1 MKINNLKL
9 KLIIAFILALIVIF
23 LPHETKALSAYDFI
37 HSQCVTYDEIM
48 EYSVDECLSLRFNQY
63 SNHED
68 LVRQACNR
76 YLCCHKSS
84 YATGGLFYP
93 AIVLDIYADDPCT
106 LYQNGSVAIQ
116 NNAWVGALAY
126 FCAYY
131 QDYDPHSS
139 YSGAEGQKVNYV
151 LNQLGYDAG
160 SYVNTNVGDA
170 TAYGTAALNGTADKY
185 YSARIII
192 LKGGDLQSSGLLWG
206 KEGISG
212 TVRVQKFISEDRA
225 SMSKEQKADAPV
237 HLDEPDG
244 SEVTYTIRVTN
255 THKSETANYT
265 LTDVF
270 DQFEKD
276 GLEFVSG
283 SSWSGSGNTYKIT
296 DSLGPG
302 ETRDYSLTLKT
313 YNTEIISI
321 PSTDEYEEEMFS
333 PEILDQLQNGQAYD
347 FYAEYENL
355 VTMEAQLG
363 EKTIEAEDADYVE
376 VGKHIDPP
384 PPKVPEPAEP
394 GITLRKYVSQVESG
408 KDGSISTYNRQG
420 MSNSEKYYNPVVL
433 EKGDTVTYTIEFKL
447 NKHVVRYKRS
457 QYDYIYDVQLVDKNE
472 DGLELV
478 PGTDSGLTGFTVWY
492 GDTYTTQV
500 QYKVTKTNMYLFDVE
515 NTIQFEEALYNYVW
529 RYWCQHRYSGHWV
542 YVVEPDTSVN
552 ADHPD
557 IKSRANGS
565 EVPKTGEAEDGSIG
579 NTEFVQ
585 LKELVIAG
593 YVFDD
598 ENKDGLMTGDQPLE
612 KIWVT
617 LHDLSTSDGHDFTQ
631 SKQTDANGY
640 YEFELES
647 FNKGTFRDETY
658 GIYTKGTSEH
668 RKYYVEFRYNGIT
681 YQSTPEYA
689 GRKNL
694 NSDNSFN
701 DNYKI
706 DSNALEYDSER
717 AAFNNQFTTIAH
729 NKGIEFGGDENDSKG
744 LAYDKDEHIS
754 TLKWTNSVTM
764 SSYSFVKDD
773 HESRDNLFLSSEGET
788 EYLKYINL
796 GLYQR
801 EKLDLSLTKD
811 LYKAQVR
818 INGYTLDYDYDD
830 GVSFPR
836 DIDSNDPNRTYL
848 KDGYELFI
856 YNSDYFYRISQYAN
870 EAVRTIKAK
879 TNGRLE
885 NAELEIDL
893 TYKVRIANDS
903 PSEFGPLPSNNAI
916 YAAVDELVDYNS
928 DTMTIYKAW
937 MGDENGPGSTELDI
951 SDTSIYNDEDN
962 YQYSGF
968 ERNFI
973 TGSAL
978 SENVLKSDET
988 THDVEYL
995 YITYR
1000 VDHENEAARAVDS
1013 YADKGFVHLGDK
1025 TSISQISAYST
1036 YDDETRSHG
1045 HGLVDIDANS
1055 GNINTAQTEFSSAC
1069 DNIDSFEDIA
1079 FRVDMNIDK
1088 KADERSISGLVFED
1102 TRSDKLQ
1109 ITKFNNAYQFIANGA
1124 YLTTDRRHDEL
1135 SNDPS
1140 QTQYELL
1147 RNIRGSK
1154 QDILLPDMTVQL
1166 IEVVTGSDSNLYE
1179 ETIEP
1184 AENTNLNHVIVR
1196 TNASGEYKISEF
1208 IPGVYIV
1215 RFKFGD
1221 IFKDE
1226 TISLESFEHNGQDYK
1241 ATQYTLGGPAGTI
1254 VPTGGSITT
1263 RPLESGD
1270 DNDTKLAALT
1280 KAERVS
1286 DARENELRRIEVMS
1300 ASEVMNNYT
1309 ATFMKAN
1316 SYLGENEYDQI
1327 NNAASKAALTAELNS
1342 NGGKVNDEVKAF
1354 SDATYSFAD
1363 TVTFSL
1369 GIENKS
1375 DTLNQLDKEV
1385 GSDKDFNAIFVKANN
1400 IDFGVEYRPE
1410 SYVELVKR
1418 IKEIKLTSSAGDI
1431 VVDLHYNEDGTLVS
1445 NTSVTQVGIEN
1456 IQAIDTTILN
1466 DAIKG
1471 FTNNIS
1477 AEFIQGFRYI
1487 NVDEN
1492 ILQGAQISINYY
1504 LTANNQGEVDTVSQN
1519 LIDEGTNNLYDKL
1532 KEKMEVDPKFAQAVN
1547 SGNLLRFIQGIEK
1560 AYIRTPEL
1568 MRRVQPAYQQGYY
1581 MGGIYYYG
1589 SYGENTDNTIAIVP
1603 LTVHKILDFIDNDA
1617 LFMPSNNIDTN
1628 KTWSLV
1634 NEDELLED
1642 NLIERRPESEANVF
1656 GDKNSVPQKYNLV
1669 EVQMD
1674 DGSVKLKFLD
1684 DRQRM
1689 FTTDIR
1695 NNIVINALSNKNSSL
1710 VRAIIP
1716 KIGSQTPVAERV
1728 FTVDNPNRDDIDYS
1742 SYIFLEMN
1750 QTLSSENSSEDMVY
1764 DNTAELVQFLIPT
1777 GRITNFASTV
1787 GNIKLNGNRSSFES
1801 SLDEVDTTTTE
1812 TVRLTPPTGQD
1823 FRTVFVSNNRGAIN
1837 AIVGI
1842 TGIAILSI
1850 VGVAVVSGTV
1860 GKKKSYK

>member
-1 MKINNLKL
+1 MKISNLKY
-9 KLIIAFILALIVIF
+9 KLIAAIIIVLTLVF
-23 LPHETKALSAYDFI
+23 LPHISNAYSAYDFL
-37 HSQCVTYDEIM
+37 HSICPTYDDIM
-48 EYSVDECLSLRFNQY
+48 EYSPSECLNIRFDSYTNAEDQLRQKC
-63 SNHED
+63 S
-68 LVRQACNR
+68 R
-76 YLCCHKSS
+76 YLCCHQSA
-84 YATGGLFYP
+84 YCQGGLFEPLY
-93 AIVLDIYADDPCT
+93 VLDVYADEPT
-106 LYQNGSVAIQ
+106 KLYQGGTLVADSQ
-116 NNAWVGALAY
+116 DVAALAY
-126 FCAYY
+126 LCA
-131 QDYDPHSS
+131 QVEMNDVHS
-139 YSGAEGQKVNYV
+139 YGQGAVNGQYINYC
-151 LNQLGYDAG
+151 LNQIGYSAG
-160 SYVNTNVGDA
+160 SYDAYSSEAYAYASAIVNN
-170 TAYGTAALNGTADKY
+170 TADVA
-185 YSARIII
+185 YSARVI
-192 LKGGDLQSSGLLWG
+192 LMKGGWMQSSGLVWG
-206 KEGISG
+206 KEGVSG

-225 SMSKEQKADAPV
+225 EWSMTDKENRPV
-237 HLDEPDG
+237 HLAEPDG
-244 SEVTYTIRVTN
+244 SEVTFTIRVTN
-255 THKSETANYT
+255 THKEYTANYT
-265 LTDVF
+265 LTDTF
-270 DQFEKD
+270 DASAED

-283 SSWSGSGNTYKIT
+283 PSWSGSGTTYT
-296 DSLGPG
+296 LADSLGPG
-302 ETRDYSLTLKT
+302 ESRDYTLTLKT
-313 YNTEIISI
+313 FNEKFKTV
-321 PSTDEYEEEMFS
+321 PSTDDYEAEMFS
-333 PEILDQLQNGQAYD
+333 PDVYDELRENGSID
-347 FYAEYENL
+347 FNAVYRNY
-355 VTMEAQLG
+355 VSMEAQLG
-363 EKTIEAEDADYVE
+363 DKTIDGEDADYVK
-376 VGKHIDPP
+376 VGKHIDYEEEHFEDGDG
-384 PPKVPEPAEP
+384 V
-394 GITLRKYVSQVESG
+394 LRKYVSQVESG
-408 KDGSISTYNRQG
+408 RDGSISTYNRKD
-420 MSNSEKYYNPVVL
+420 MSNSQKYLTPVVL
-433 EKGDTVTYTIEFKL
+433 EKGDIVTYTIEFEL
-447 NKHVVRYKRS
+447 TQHVVRWLRA
-457 QYDYIYDVQLVDKNE
+457 QHDNIYDVTLIDENE

-478 PGTDSGLTGFTVWY
+478 AGTDSGLTDFTVWY
-492 GDTYTTQV
+492 GQTYTTQI

-515 NTIQFEEALYNYVW
+515 NTVKFDSAFYTYVW
-529 RYWCQHRYSGHWV
+529 RYWCEHEDGSGHWV
-542 YVVEPDTSVN
+542 YVEEPYHSVN
-552 ADHPD
+552 ADIPS
-557 IKSRANGS
+557 IKRNANGGEIS
-565 EVPKTGEAEDGSIG
+565 RTGEAEDAS
-579 NTEFVQ
+579 NQNSDFVQ
-585 LKELVIAG
+585 LKELVISG

-598 ENKDGLMTGDQPLE
+598 ENKDGLMTGDAPL
-612 KIWVT
+612 KGIWVT
-617 LHDLSTSDGHDFTQ
+617 LHDLSAVDNHDFTQ
-631 SKQTDANGY
+631 SVPTDENGY
-640 YEFELES
+640 YEFELEK
-647 FNKGTFRDETY
+647 FDKGTFRDDTY
-658 GIYTKGTSEH
+658 KIYKKGQSNH
-668 RKYYVEFRYNGIT
+668 RQYYLEFRYNGIT
-681 YQSTPEYA
+681 YESTPEYA

-717 AAFNNQFTTIAH
+717 AAFNNQFTTIAY
-729 NKGIEFGGDENDSKG
+729 NKGIQFGGDENNSKG
-744 LAYDKDEHIS
+744 IGYDKDRHIS

-773 HESRDNLFLSSEGET
+773 HESRDNLFLSTEGET

-870 EAVRTIKAK
+870 EAVRTMKAK
-879 TNGRLE
+879 TNDRLE

-937 MGDENGPGSTELDI
+937 MGDETGPGDTELDI
-951 SDTSIYNDEDN
+951 SGTSKYNDESK
-962 YQYSGF
+962 YSYSGF
-968 ERNFI
+968 ETNFI

-978 SENVLKSDET
+978 SQNILKSDET

-1000 VDHENEAARAVDS
+1000 VDHENEAARAKDS

-1036 YDDETRSHG
+1036 YDDESRGHG

-1055 GNINTAQTEFSSAC
+1055 GNINTAQAEFSGAC

-1079 FRVDMNIDK
+1079 FRVDMDIEK

-1109 ITKFNNAYQFIANGA
+1109 ITKFNNAYQFIANGS
-1124 YLTTDRRHDEL
+1124 YLTSDRRHGEL

-1147 RNIRGSK
+1147 RNIRGSE
-1154 QDILLPDMTVQL
+1154 QDVLLPDMTVQL

-1327 NNAASKAALTAELNS
+1327 NNAASKDALTAELNS
-1342 NGGKVNDEVKAF
+1342 NGGKVNDEVRAF

-1385 GSDKDFNAIFVKANN
+1385 GSDKDFNAIFVRANN

-1471 FTNNIS
+1471 FTSNIS
-1477 AEFIQGFRYI
+1477 DEFIQGFRYI

-1519 LIDEGTNNLYDKL
+1519 LIDAGTNNLYDKL

-1547 SGNLLRFIQGIEK
+1547 SGNILRLIQGIER

-1589 SYGENTDNTIAIVP
+1589 SYGENNDDTIAIVP

-1656 GDKNSVPQKYNLV
+1656 GDKDSVPQKYNLV
-1669 EVQMD
+1669 EVQME

-1695 NNIVINALSNKNSSL
+1695 NNIVINALSNSNSSL

-1728 FTVDNPNRDDIDYS
+1728 FTVDNPDRDDIDYS

-1823 FRTVFVSNNRGAIN
+1823 FKTVFVSNNKGAIN

-1842 TGIAILSI
+1842 TGIAIISI

>member
-48 EYSVDECLSLRFNQY
+48 EYSVNECLSLSFNSY
-63 SNHED
+63 SNWED
-68 LVRQACNR
+68 TQRQACNR

-106 LYQNGSVAIQ
+106 LYQNGSVVKQ

-131 QDYDPHSS
+131 QDYDPHSN

-160 SYVNTNVGDA
+160 SYVNYNVDDA

-206 KEGISG
+206 KEGITG
-212 TVRVQKFISEDRA
+212 TVKVQKFISEDRA
-225 SMSKEQKADAPV
+225 EWSAQQKYNNAVKKEIDKD
-237 HLDEPDG
+237 L
-244 SEVTYTIRVTN
+244 VTYTIRVTT
-255 THKSETANYT
+255 THKEYTTNFT
-265 LTDVF
+265 LTDTF
-270 DQFEKD
+270 DDNGTD

-283 SSWSGSGNTYKIT
+283 TGWSGSGTTYTLT

-302 ETRDYSLTLKT
+302 ESRDYSLTLRT
-313 YNTEIISI
+313 YNTNVSYIDGGGTEE
-321 PSTDEYEEEMFS
+321 DEVEFS
-333 PEILDQLQNGQAYD
+333 PEVSEQLENGEAYNCHD
-347 FYAEYENL
+347 KYKNY
-355 VTMEAQLG
+355 VYMEAQLG
-363 EKTIEAEDADYVE
+363 DKTIEGEDEDWVE
-376 VGKHIDPP
+376 VGVDIPP
-384 PPKVPEPAEP
+384 PPPPDIEHAE
-394 GITLRKYVSQVESG
+394 GVLKKYVTQVESG
-408 KDGSISTYNRQG
+408 RDGSISTYNRSG

-433 EKGDTVTYTIEFKL
+433 EKGDIITYQIEFKL
-447 NKHVVRYKRS
+447 TKHVNAYKRA
-457 QYDYIYDVQLVDKNE
+457 QYDFIYDTELTDENE
-472 DGLELV
+472 NGLELV
-478 PGTDSGLTGFTVWY
+478 PGTDSGLTGFTCWY
-492 GDTYTTQV
+492 NETYTTQV
-500 QYKVTKTNMYLFDVE
+500 KYEVTKTNMYLFDVE
-515 NTIQFEEALYNYVW
+515 NTVKFVEALYN
-529 RYWCQHRYSGHWV
+529 WV
-542 YVVEPDTSVN
+542 ERYVVYDKDGNPHVRYRVHPDQSVN
-552 ADHPD
+552 ADHPGV
-557 IKSRANGS
+557 KSKSNGS
-565 EVPKTGEAEDGSIG
+565 EVSRTGEAEDAS
-579 NTEFVQ
+579 NTNSEFVQ

-598 ENKDGLMTGDQPLE
+598 ENKDGLKTGDAPLE
-612 KIWVT
+612 GIWVT
-617 LHDLSTSDGHDFTQ
+617 LHDLSTSDGKDFTR
-631 SKQTDANGY
+631 SIQTDANGY
-640 YEFELES
+640 YEFELEK
-647 FNKGTFRDETY
+647 FDKGTFRDDTY
-658 GIYTKGTSEH
+658 KIYTKGKSNH
-668 RKYYVEFRYNGIT
+668 RQYYVEFRYNGIT
-681 YQSTPEYA
+681 YQSTPAYS

-717 AAFNNQFTTIAH
+717 AAFNNQFTTIAY
-729 NKGIEFGGDENDSKG
+729 NKGMPLGGDESDYKG

-773 HESRDNLFLSSEGET
+773 HESRDNLFLSTEGET

-836 DIDSNDPNRTYL
+836 DIDSNDPDRTYL

-879 TNGRLE
+879 TNDRLE

-893 TYKVRIANDS
+893 TYKIRIANDS
-903 PSEFGPLPSNNAI
+903 PSEFGPLPSNNPI
-916 YAAVDELVDYNS
+916 YAAVDEIVDFNS

-937 MGDENGPGSTELDI
+937 MGDETGPGDTELDI
-951 SDTSIYNDEDN
+951 SGTSKYNDESK
-962 YQYSGF
+962 YSYSGF
-968 ERNFI
+968 ETNFI

-978 SENVLKSDET
+978 SQNILKSDET

-1000 VDHENEAARAVDS
+1000 VDHENEAARAKDS

-1036 YDDETRSHG
+1036 YDDESRGHG

-1055 GNINTAQTEFSSAC
+1055 GNINTAQAEFSGAC

-1079 FRVDMNIDK
+1079 YRVDMDIEK

-1109 ITKFNNAYQFIANGA
+1109 ITKFNNAYQFIANGS
-1124 YLTTDRRHDEL
+1124 YLTSDRRHGEL

-1147 RNIRGSK
+1147 RNIRGSE
-1154 QDILLPDMTVQL
+1154 QDVLLPDMTVQL

-1316 SYLGENEYDQI
+1316 SYLGENEYNQI
-1327 NNAASKAALTAELNS
+1327 NNAASKDALTAELNS
-1342 NGGKVNDEVKAF
+1342 NGGKVNDEVRAF

-1385 GSDKDFNAIFVKANN
+1385 GSDKDFNAIFVRANN

-1456 IQAIDTTILN
+1456 IQAIDTTVLN

-1471 FTNNIS
+1471 FTSNIS
-1477 AEFIQGFRYI
+1477 DEFIQGFRYI

-1519 LIDEGTNNLYDKL
+1519 LIDAGTNNLYDKL

-1547 SGNLLRFIQGIEK
+1547 SGNILRLIQGIER

-1589 SYGENTDNTIAIVP
+1589 SYGENNDDTIAIVP

-1656 GDKNSVPQKYNLV
+1656 GDKDSVPQKYNLV
-1669 EVQMD
+1669 EVQME

-1695 NNIVINALSNKNSSL
+1695 NNIVINALSNSNSSL

-1728 FTVDNPNRDDIDYS
+1728 FTVDNPDRDDIDYS

-1823 FRTVFVSNNRGAIN
+1823 FKTVFVSNNKGAIN

-1842 TGIAILSI
+1842 TGIAIISI

>member
-1 MKINNLKL
+1 MKINNLKY
-9 KLIIAFILALIVIF
+9 KLIVAILIALAIIF
-23 LPHETKALSAYDFI
+23 LPQVSKALSAYNFI
-37 HSQCVTYDEIM
+37 HTDCVTYDEIM
-48 EYSVDECLSLRFNQY
+48 EYSIDQCLRLDFNEY
-63 SNHED
+63 PGWED
-68 LVRQACNR
+68 TERQACNR
-76 YLCCHKSS
+76 YLCCHESAL
-84 YATGGLFYP
+84 ATGGLFDPYC
-93 AIVLDIYADDPCT
+93 VLDIYADDPCT
-106 LYQNGSVAIQ
+106 LYQDGVKVSE
-116 NNAWVGALAY
+116 NNIWVGALAY
-126 FCAYY
+126 LCAYY

-139 YSGAEGQKVNYV
+139 YRGADGQRVNYV
-151 LNQLGYDAG
+151 LNQIGYDAG
-160 SYVNTNVGDA
+160 SYVNSDVGDA
-170 TAYGTAALNGTADKY
+170 SAYGTAALNGTAEKY
-185 YSARIII
+185 YSARVII
-192 LKGGDLQSSGLLWG
+192 LKGGDMQSSGLCWG
-206 KEGISG
+206 KEGNGG
-212 TVRVQKFISEDRA
+212 TVRVQKFISEDRSTM
-225 SMSKEQKADAPV
+225 SMDEKEANPV
-237 HLDEPDG
+237 GLEEPDG
-244 SEVTYTIRVTN
+244 SEITYTIRVTN
-255 THKSETANYT
+255 THKEETATYT
-265 LTDVF
+265 LTDTF
-270 DQFEKD
+270 DQFTQD

-283 SSWSGSGNTYKIT
+283 TGWSGSGTTYT
-296 DSLGPG
+296 LEDSLGP
-302 ETRDYSLTLKT
+302 EESRDYTLTLKS
-313 YNTEIISI
+313 YNERFKTL
-321 PSTDEYEEEMFS
+321 PSTDEEDSEMFS
-333 PEILDQLQNGQAYD
+333 PEIQDQLNNGEAVD
-347 FYAEYENL
+347 FYQKYENK

-363 EKTIEAEDADYVE
+363 DKSVDGVDADYVD

-384 PPKVPEPAEP
+384 DKEIEEADGV
-394 GITLRKYVSQVESG
+394 LRKYITQVESG
-408 KDGSISTYNRQG
+408 RDGSISTYNRSS

-433 EKGDTVTYTIEFKL
+433 EKGDTVTYTIEFEL
-447 NKHVVRYKRS
+447 TKHVVKYKRAE
-457 QYDYIYDVQLVDKNE
+457 YDFIYDANLIDEPE

-478 PGTDSGLTGFTVWY
+478 SGTDSGLRDFTVWY
-492 GDTYTTQV
+492 GDTYRTTV

-515 NTIQFEEALYNYVW
+515 NNVKFEEALYNYVW
-529 RYWCQHRYSGHWV
+529 RYWCQHKYSGHWV
-542 YVVEPDTSVN
+542 YVVEPDHSVN
-552 ADHPD
+552 ADHPA
-557 IKSRANGS
+557 IRRNANGNEIS
-565 EVPKTGEAEDGSIG
+565 RTGEAEDAS
-579 NTEFVQ
+579 NQNSDFVQ

-598 ENKDGLMTGDQPLE
+598 ENKDGLKTGDDPIE
-612 KIWVT
+612 GIWVT
-617 LHDLSTSDGHDFTQ
+617 LHDLSAVDGHNFTR
-631 SKQTDANGY
+631 SIQTDANGY

-647 FNKGTFRDETY
+647 FDKGTFRDPTY
-658 GIYTKGTSEH
+658 KIYTKGTSNH
-668 RKYYVEFRYNGIT
+668 RQYYLEYRYNGIT

-694 NSDNSFN
+694 NSDNSYN
-701 DNYKI
+701 DEYEI

-717 AAFNNQFTTIAH
+717 AAFNNQFTTIAY
-729 NKGIEFGGDENDSKG
+729 NKGIDYGGDENDSKG
-744 LAYDKDEHIS
+744 LAYDKDEHKS

-773 HESRDNLFLSSEGET
+773 HESRDNLFLSTEGET

-836 DIDSNDPNRTYL
+836 DIDSNDPERTYL

-879 TNGRLE
+879 TNDRLE

-916 YAAVDELVDYNS
+916 YAAVDELVDFNS

-937 MGDENGPGSTELDI
+937 MGDENGPGDTELDI
-951 SDTSIYNDEDN
+951 SDSSSYNDEAN

-968 ERNFI
+968 ETHFI

-1055 GNINTAQTEFSSAC
+1055 GNINTAQDEFASAC

-1124 YLTTDRRHDEL
+1124 YLTTDRRHGEL

-1147 RNIRGSK
+1147 RNIRGST

-1385 GSDKDFNAIFVKANN
+1385 GSDKDFNAIFVRANN

-1471 FTNNIS
+1471 FTSNIS
-1477 AEFIQGFRYI
+1477 DEFIQGFRYI

-1519 LIDEGTNNLYDKL
+1519 LINEGTNNLYDKL

-1547 SGNLLRFIQGIEK
+1547 SGNILRFIQGIER

-1589 SYGENTDNTIAIVP
+1589 SYGENTDDTITIVP

-1695 NNIVINALSNKNSSL
+1695 NNIVINALSNRNSSL

-1823 FRTVFVSNNRGAIN
+1823 FRTVFVSNNKGAIN

>member
-1 MKINNLKL
+1 MKINNLKY
-9 KLIIAFILALIVIF
+9 KLIIAILIALAIIF
-23 LPHETKALSAYDFI
+23 LPQVSNALSAYDFI
-37 HSQCVTYDEIM
+37 HSQCVTYEQIM
-48 EYSVDECLSLRFNQY
+48 EYSVNDCLALNFDEY

-68 LVRQACNR
+68 LVRQACSR
-76 YLCCHKSS
+76 YLCCHRSA
-84 YATGGLFYP
+84 YATGGLFSPYC
-93 AIVLDIYADDPCT
+93 VLDIYADEPCT
-106 LYQNGSVAIQ
+106 LYQDGRQVVT
-116 NNAWVGALAY
+116 NNLYVGALAY
-126 FCAYY
+126 YCALY
-131 QDYDPHSS
+131 QENDPHSD
-139 YSGAEGQKVNYV
+139 YSGTDGQKINYI

-160 SYVNTNVGDA
+160 TYVNNNVGDA

-185 YSARIII
+185 YSARVII
-192 LKGGDLQSSGLLWG
+192 LKGGSMQSSGLCWG
-206 KEGISG
+206 MEGEGG
-212 TVRVQKFISEDRA
+212 TVKVQKFISEDRA
-225 SMSKEQKADAPV
+225 DWSASQKYDSAVKKDF
-237 HLDEPDG
+237 DKDQ
-244 SEVTYTIRVTN
+244 VTYTIRVTN
-255 THKSETANYT
+255 SHKENTAYFT
-265 LTDVF
+265 LTDTF
-270 DQFEKD
+270 DDKGD
-276 GLEFVSG
+276 NGLEFVSG
-283 SSWSGSGNTYKIT
+283 NGWTGSGTTYTLT
-296 DSLGPG
+296 DSLAPG
-302 ETRDYSLTLKT
+302 ESKDYTLTLST
-313 YNTEIISI
+313 YNNNVSLVGSGDDEGEI
-321 PSTDEYEEEMFS
+321 EFS
-333 PEILDQLQNGQAYD
+333 PDVLDKINSG
-347 FYAEYENL
+347 ENYQFHDKYKNY
-355 VTMEAQLG
+355 VSMEAQLG
-363 EKTIEAEDADYVE
+363 DKTITGEDEDWVE
-376 VGKHIDPP
+376 VGVEVPP
-384 PPKVPEPAEP
+384 PPPPEKEKAE
-394 GITLRKYVSQVESG
+394 GVLKKYITQVESG
-408 KDGSISTYNRQG
+408 KDGSISTYNRSE
-420 MSNSEKYYNPVVL
+420 MSNSEKYYSPVVL
-433 EKGDTVTYTIEFKL
+433 EKGDIITYQIEFKL
-447 NKHVVRYKRS
+447 TKHVNKYKRA
-457 QYDYIYDVQLVDKNE
+457 QYDYIYDVELTDENE

-478 PGTDSGLTGFTVWY
+478 AGTDNGLTGFTVWY
-492 GDTYTTQV
+492 GDTYTTTV

-515 NTIQFEEALYNYVW
+515 NTIKFEEALYNWVEKIWYVDSHGNLRS
-529 RYWCQHRYSGHWV
+529 RYRIHHDQ
-542 YVVEPDTSVN
+542 SVN
-552 ADHPD
+552 ADHPGV
-557 IKSRANGS
+557 KSKSNGS
-565 EVPKTGEAEDGSIG
+565 EISKTGKAEDLS
-579 NTEFVQ
+579 NTNSEFVQ
-585 LKELVIAG
+585 LKELVISG

-598 ENKDGLMTGDQPLE
+598 ENKDGLMTGDAPI
-612 KIWVT
+612 KDIWVT
-617 LHDLSTSDGHDFTQ
+617 LHDLSTSDGNNFTR
-631 SKQTDANGY
+631 SVQTDESGY

-647 FNKGTFRDETY
+647 FDKGTFRDPTY
-658 GIYTKGTSEH
+658 KIYEKGKSNH
-668 RKYYVEFRYNGIT
+668 RQYYLEFRYNGIT
-681 YQSTPEYA
+681 YQSTPTYS

-717 AAFNNQFTTIAH
+717 AAFNNLFTTIGY
-729 NKGIEFGGDENDSKG
+729 NKGMPLGGDESNYKG
-744 LAYDKDEHIS
+744 LAYDKDGHIS

-773 HESRDNLFLSSEGET
+773 HESRDNLFLSTEGET

-818 INGYTLDYDYDD
+818 INGYTLDYNYND

-870 EAVRTIKAK
+870 EAVRTMKAK
-879 TNGRLE
+879 TNERLE

-893 TYKVRIANDS
+893 TYKIRIANDS
-903 PSEFGPLPSNNAI
+903 PSEFGPLPENNPI
-916 YAAVDELVDYNS
+916 YAAVDELVDFNS

-937 MGDENGPGSTELDI
+937 MGDENAPGSTELDI
-951 SDTSIYNDEDN
+951 SQSSKYNDEAN
-962 YQYSGF
+962 YSYAGF
-968 ERNFI
+968 ETNFI

-978 SENVLKSDET
+978 SENILKSDAN

-1013 YADKGFVHLGDK
+1013 YDDKGFVHLGNK
-1025 TSISQISAYST
+1025 TTVSQISAYST

-1045 HGLVDIDANS
+1045 HGLVDIDANA
-1055 GNINTAQTEFSSAC
+1055 GNINTAQAEFSSAC
-1069 DNIDSFEDIA
+1069 DNYESFEDIA
-1079 FRVDMNIDK
+1079 FRVDMDVK
-1088 KADERSISGLVFED
+1088 KKSDERSISGLVFED

-1109 ITKFNNAYQFIANGA
+1109 LTRFNNAYQFIANGS
-1124 YLTTDRRHDEL
+1124 YLTSDRRHNEL

-1140 QTQYELL
+1140 QNKYELL
-1147 RNIRGSK
+1147 RNIRGST
-1154 QDILLPDMTVQL
+1154 QDLLLPDMTVQL
-1166 IEVVTGSDSNLYE
+1166 IEVITGSDSNLYE

-1184 AENTNLNHVIVR
+1184 AENSNLDHVIVR
-1196 TNASGEYKISEF
+1196 TNASGEYKISDF

-1221 IFKDE
+1221 VYKDE

-1286 DARENELRRIEVMS
+1286 DARENELRRIEIMS

-1316 SYLGENEYDQI
+1316 NYLGDNEYNQI
-1327 NNAASKAALTAELNS
+1327 NNAALKDSLTAELNS
-1342 NGGKVNDEVKAF
+1342 KGGKVNDEVKAF

-1375 DTLNQLDKEV
+1375 DTIDQLDREV
-1385 GSDKDFNAIFVKANN
+1385 GSDKDFNGIFVRANN

-1445 NTSVTQVGIEN
+1445 NSSVTQIGIEN
-1456 IQAIDTTILN
+1456 IQSIDTTVLN

-1471 FTNNIS
+1471 FTNNITD
-1477 AEFIQGFRYI
+1477 EIIQGFRYI

-1519 LIDEGTNNLYDKL
+1519 LIDAGTKNLNDKL
-1532 KEKMEVDPKFAQAVN
+1532 KEKMLVDPKFAQAVN
-1547 SGNLLRFIQGIEK
+1547 SGNVLRYIQGIEK

-1589 SYGENTDNTIAIVP
+1589 SYGENNDSTIAIVP

-1617 LFMPSNNIDTN
+1617 IFMPSKNIDTN

-1634 NEDELLED
+1634 NEDELLQD
-1642 NLIERRPESEANVF
+1642 NLIERRPESEANVY
-1656 GDKNSVPQKYNLV
+1656 GDKDSVPQKYNLV
-1669 EVQMD
+1669 QVEME

-1689 FTTDIR
+1689 FTTDVR
-1695 NNIVINALSNKNSSL
+1695 NNIVINALSNTNSSL

-1716 KIGSQTPVAERV
+1716 KIGSQTPVADRV
-1728 FTVDNPNRDDIDYS
+1728 FTVDNAARDNIDYS

-1801 SLDEVDTTTTE
+1801 SLDEIDTTTTE
-1812 TVRLTPPTGQD
+1812 TVRLTPPTGED
-1823 FRTVFVSNNRGAIN
+1823 FRTALVSNNHGAIN

-1842 TGIAILSI
+1842 AGIAILGI